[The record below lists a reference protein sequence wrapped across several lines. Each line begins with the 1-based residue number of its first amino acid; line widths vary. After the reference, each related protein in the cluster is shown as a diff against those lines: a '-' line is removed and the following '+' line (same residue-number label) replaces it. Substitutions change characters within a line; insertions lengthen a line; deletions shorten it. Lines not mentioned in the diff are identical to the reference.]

1 MLVTSGKVVDGKVVI
16 EGSPLP
22 EGEVVTVLAREPGEE
37 FVLTPEQES
46 FLTESAEQARRP
58 EVISGDEMLRRI
70 APR

>member
-46 FLTESAEQARRP
+46 FLTESAEQARRR

>member
-1 MLVTSGKVVDGKVVI
+1 MLVTSGKVVVGKVVI

-46 FLTESAEQARRP
+46 FLTESAEQARRR

>member
-1 MLVTSGKVVDGKVVI
+1 MLVTSGKVVI

-46 FLTESAEQARRP
+46 FLTESAEQARRR

>member
-22 EGEVVTVLAREPGEE
+22 EGEVVTVLAREPGED

-46 FLTESAEQARRP
+46 FLTESAEQARRR

>member
-1 MLVTSGKVVDGKVVI
+1 MLVTSGKIVDGKVVI

-22 EGEVVTVLAREPGEE
+22 EGKVVTVLAREPGED

-46 FLTESAEQARRP
+46 FLTESAEQARRR